1 MVSEYG
7 GLVDVQDGHKMVSS
21 SRKYIN
27 FKSTNHQFQG
37 LELEGRL
44 HDFMSTKYIDSDTL
58 LSTYN
63 IMEIRSANFFCLDN

>member
-1 MVSEYG
+1 MILTSKQSVQGQRHLFLPYMVSEYG

-44 HDFMSTKYIDSDTL
+44 HDFMSTK
-58 LSTYN
+58 
-63 IMEIRSANFFCLDN
+63 